1 MTTTVEAII
10 DESGNVRILE
20 PISISS
26 ARRALIVILDEST
39 PVGSETAQL
48 SEAARAQAW
57 ARPGQDEAKRQLR
70 ILRRSRTPT
79 SGPSDTLGLDCAGC
93 PPSHIEEIGGE
104 LVVWTL
110 ISCDELHCN
119 YEAQG
124 IV

>member
-10 DESGNVRILE
+10 DKTGTVRILG

-26 ARRALIVILDEST
+26 ARRALVVILEESA

-48 SEAARAQAW
+48 SEAARAQAR
-57 ARPGQDEAKRQLR
+57 ARPEPDEAKRQLR
-70 ILRRSRTPT
+70 ILRRARAPT
-79 SGPSDTLGLDCAGC
+79 SGPDDTLGLDCAGC
-93 PPSHIEEIGGE
+93 PSSHIEEVGGE
-104 LVVWTL
+104 LIVWTL